1 MERRIKTKMKQKIN
15 MYNEEDI
22 KKEFTIIT
30 DEEYRDAVI
39 NHEFPDYMYGYV
51 LPEYR
56 VLNIVNISN
65 YEFKRFNRRN
75 NRVW

>member
-1 MERRIKTKMKQKIN
+1 MKQKIK
-15 MYNEEDI
+15 MYNEDDI
-22 KKEFTIIT
+22 KNIFTIIT

>member
-30 DEEYRDAVI
+30 DEEYRNAVI

-75 NRVW
+75 NRV

>member
-75 NRVW
+75 NRV

>member
-1 MERRIKTKMKQKIN
+1 MERRIKTKMKQNIN

-75 NRVW
+75 NRV

>member
-56 VLNIVNISN
+56 VLNIVE
-65 YEFKRFNRRN
+65 YK
-75 NRVW
+75 